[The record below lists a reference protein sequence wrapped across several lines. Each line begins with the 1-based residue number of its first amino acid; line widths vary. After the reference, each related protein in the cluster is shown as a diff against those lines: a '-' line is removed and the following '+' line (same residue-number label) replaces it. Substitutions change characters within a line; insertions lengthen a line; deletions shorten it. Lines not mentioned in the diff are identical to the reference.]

1 MASSYRASKCTF
13 AKEKASKCSVAKA
26 SKYLSAVLLLIV
38 ALPVQ
43 ALTIFTCEPEWAA
56 LSRQLAPEAKIYSA
70 THVYQDPHY
79 IEARPSLIA
88 KLAKA
93 DMAIC
98 SGASLEA
105 GWLPALQKR
114 ASNRRVSDGS
124 IGMLYLSEHVNT
136 IEKHEKGFF
145 STEHVH
151 PEGNPHFH
159 LDPERV
165 AQLARVI
172 SERMQQIDPEQK
184 DQYVQSLQRWQSQW
198 QSSIEGWQAIAEKLR
213 SKPIV
218 VQHSSFSYLLNW
230 TGMKVVADLEPN
242 PGVPPTMTHLQGVVA
257 TVKQQSPTAVV
268 TNWYQNDKGARWLSE
283 EAHLTH
289 LSLPATVDL
298 EGEIN
303 DLTKLFDHL
312 LVQLQGAN

>member
-1 MASSYRASKCTF
+1 MLLT
-13 AKEKASKCSVAKA
+13 ASKCSFVKGKA
-26 SKYLSAVLLLIV
+26 SKYISAALLLIAAV
-38 ALPVQ
+38 PVH
-43 ALTIFTCEPEWAA
+43 ALTIFACEPEWAA
-56 LSRQLAPEAKIYSA
+56 LSRQLAPEAKVYSA

-93 DMAIC
+93 DLAIC

-114 ASNRRVSDGS
+114 ASNRKVADGS

-165 AQLARVI
+165 AQLAAVI

-184 DQYVQSLQRWQSQW
+184 DQYVQSLQRWQSEW
-198 QSSIEGWQAIAEKLR
+198 QGSIEGWQAIAEKLR

-230 TGMKVVADLEPN
+230 AGMKVIADLEPN

-257 TVKQQSPTAVV
+257 TVKQQPPVAVV

-283 EAHLTH
+283 EAHVTH

-312 LVQLQGAN
+312 LAELQGSN